1 MDLQSFN
8 SVFPYEDSIGYI
20 HFEVP
25 EDNCDVA
32 LDLVDF
38 YCTDPDCN
46 CHKLTLKLMDQ
57 DQRVYATFSYGWKR
71 PSFYSELGINPES
84 IKLLTTGFLDSRDE
98 QSQYASIL
106 LEPLLGLT
114 KQPFFRSLISKRYSQ
129 LKKHVRAMASR
140 SHRSGT
146 A

>member
-8 SVFPYEDSIGYI
+8 SFFPNEDSLGYI
-20 HFEVP
+20 QFEVP

-38 YCTDPDCN
+38 YCTDPHCD

-71 PSFYSELGINPES
+71 HSFYSELGIDGETT
-84 IKLLTTGFLDSRDE
+84 KFLTTGFL
-98 QSQYASIL
+98 
-106 LEPLLGLT
+106 
-114 KQPFFRSLISKRYSQ
+114 YSED
-129 LKKHVRAMASR
+129 
-140 SHRSGT
+140 
-146 A
+146 